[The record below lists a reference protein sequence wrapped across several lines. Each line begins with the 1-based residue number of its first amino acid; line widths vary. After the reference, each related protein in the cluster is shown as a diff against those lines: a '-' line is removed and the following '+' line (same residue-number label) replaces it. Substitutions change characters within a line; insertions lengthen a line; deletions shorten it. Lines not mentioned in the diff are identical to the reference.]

1 MNIKR
6 FVSSIV
12 MVMFLL
18 GSLQLVFADASP
30 VGHDS
35 SQIHAMEMHLVDD
48 QVGDVDCCHDDIG
61 CDLEGLCG
69 GHLCSAIQSMISV
82 DMSIKEQFVLSY
94 VYNIGSFQIRLKDRP
109 PQLLI
114 S

>member
-6 FVSSIV
+6 FISSIV

-18 GSLQLVFADASP
+18 GNLQLVFADASP
-30 VGHDS
+30 VEHDP
-35 SQIHAMEMHLVDD
+35 SQMHAMEMQLVDD
-48 QVGDVDCCHDDIG
+48 QMGDMNCCHDDIG

-69 GHLCSAIQSMISV
+69 GHLCSVVQSIISV
-82 DMSIKEQFVLSY
+82 DMSIKEHFVLSY
-94 VYNIGSFQIRLKDRP
+94 ANNIGSSQIRLKDRP

-114 S
+114 I